1 MIEIRHR
8 AVVDGGS
15 IEHAYNDLY
24 RERKLLMRDS
34 FYLWL
39 LEVSGA
45 RPGDLLVDVACGNGR
60 LVQLAAAR
68 GVRAVGLDLAL
79 AGIVDAARASQHAQW
94 IVGDGQCL
102 PIPDGCADVVM
113 SIGSL
118 EHYANPTEGVVQLAR
133 IAKPDGLI
141 CVLLPNAFGALG
153 NIRHVLRSG
162 EVFDDEQPIQRYA
175 TRRTWEM
182 MLQKGGVH
190 IDRIVP
196 YGEFNRPRTVS
207 DLIWSAVK
215 PQKYIKGAL
224 AKLAPLNLANHF
236 VFLCRPTASTPTLH
250 YPMLSY

>member
-1 MIEIRHR
+1 
-8 AVVDGGS
+8 
-15 IEHAYNDLY
+15 
-24 RERKLLMRDS
+24 
-34 FYLWL
+34 
-39 LEVSGA
+39 
-45 RPGDLLVDVACGNGR
+45 
-60 LVQLAAAR
+60 
-68 GVRAVGLDLAL
+68 
-79 AGIVDAARASQHAQW
+79 
-94 IVGDGQCL
+94 
-102 PIPDGCADVVM
+102 M